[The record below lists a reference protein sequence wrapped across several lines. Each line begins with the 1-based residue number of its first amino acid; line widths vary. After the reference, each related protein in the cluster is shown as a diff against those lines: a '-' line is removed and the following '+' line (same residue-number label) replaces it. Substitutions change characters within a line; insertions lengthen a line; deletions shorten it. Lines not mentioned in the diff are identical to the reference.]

1 VLHEFISL
9 NRDEIIGRCRAK
21 VAARLIPSPTES
33 EINHGVPLFLDQL
46 VQVLRHHQ
54 TTTQEIHRSAALHGQ
69 DLLKQ
74 GFTVGQVVHD
84 YGDVCQVITALAI
97 ETNAPI
103 SSDDFRMLNRC
114 LDDAIADA
122 VTAYGHDSNQATLA
136 EESARGSTQR
146 GFFAH
151 ELRNLLQTI
160 TIAFEVLKK
169 GNVGLAGST
178 AAVITR
184 NLIELHRLVDKSLAD
199 VRMTS
204 GVQHPAAFS
213 VAKFIEELALEATL
227 LAGGRDV
234 TLKVASDHNDAEVLG
249 DRQNL
254 AAAIRNLIQNALKF
268 TRPGSTVTLR
278 SVTSGDRI
286 LIEVQD
292 ECGGLPDGKSAE
304 LFHPF
309 EQHGSDRTGLGLG
322 LAYSQWAVVVNGG
335 RIYVRNLPGA
345 GCVFVAD
352 LPRQAHQSVE
362 TKSAPESVQAKRT
375 DRPRL

>member
-1 VLHEFISL
+1 
-9 NRDEIIGRCRAK
+9 
-21 VAARLIPSPTES
+21 
-33 EINHGVPLFLDQL
+33 VPRQGGCEADPLTDRVGNQSRRTPLLDQL

-136 EESARGSTQR
+136 EQSARGSTQR

-178 AAVITR
+178 AAVISR
-184 NLIELHRLVDKSLAD
+184 NLLELHSLVDKSIAD

-204 GVQHPAAFS
+204 AIQHPAAFFVS
-213 VAKFIEELALEATL
+213 KFIEELALEATL
-227 LAGGRDV
+227 LADSRDV
-234 TLKVASDHNDAEVLG
+234 TLKVAAGDKNAEVLG
-249 DRQNL
+249 DRQNI
-254 AAAIRNLIQNALKF
+254 AAAIRNLLQNAIKF
-268 TRPGSTVTLR
+268 TRLGSTVTLR
-278 SVTSGDRI
+278 SATSGDRI

-292 ECGGLPDGKSAE
+292 ECGGLPDGKSLE
-304 LFHPF
+304 LFQPF
-309 EQHGSDRTGLGLG
+309 EQRGSDRTGLGLG
-322 LAYSQWAVVVNGG
+322 LAYSQWAVVANGG
-335 RIYVRNLPGA
+335 RIFVRNLPGA

-352 LPRQAHQSVE
+352 LPRHARQLV
-362 TKSAPESVQAKRT
+362 
-375 DRPRL
+375 